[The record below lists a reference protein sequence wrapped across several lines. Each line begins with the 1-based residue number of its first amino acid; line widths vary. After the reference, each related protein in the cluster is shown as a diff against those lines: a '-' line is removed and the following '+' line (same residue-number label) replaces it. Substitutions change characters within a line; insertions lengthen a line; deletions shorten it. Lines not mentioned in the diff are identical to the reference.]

1 MAFGC
6 SVERSGDVVV
16 VTPTDDIDLDNADA
30 LRQIMQD
37 AVATDGVRR
46 IEVHLGKVTF
56 LDSTGLG
63 VFVAAHRAAEERGAT
78 LALVDPGPVVRM
90 VLEVTDLFELLVT
103 DPARADD
110 ATADDATAHDATAGD
125 GDASDD
131 RL

>member
-6 SVERSGDVVV
+6 SVERTGDVVV
-16 VTPTDDIDLDNADA
+16 VTPTDDIDLDNADT
-30 LRQIMQD
+30 LRQVMQQ
-37 AVATDGVRR
+37 AVATEGVRR

-90 VLEVTDLFELLVT
+90 VLEVTDLFELLVS
-103 DPARADD
+103 DPAERGNSTDD
-110 ATADDATAHDATAGD
+110 P
-125 GDASDD
+125 
-131 RL
+131 R

>member
-6 SVERSGDVVV
+6 SVERTGDVVV
-16 VTPTDDIDLDNADA
+16 VTPTDDIDLDNADT
-30 LRQIMQD
+30 LRQVMQE
-37 AVATDGVRR
+37 AVATEGVRR

-90 VLEVTDLFELLVT
+90 VLEVTDLFELLVSGPAEPGSST
-103 DPARADD
+103 DDPR
-110 ATADDATAHDATAGD
+110 
-125 GDASDD
+125 
-131 RL
+131 